1 MVDKELDKIVN
12 VGVIEPVRFAE
23 GAVPIVPVLKS
34 DKASVR
40 ICGDVKVT
48 VNRVSKLDRFPIP
61 KIEDLFTKLA
71 NGKNF
76 SQLDMSQA
84 YQQLLLADQSK
95 KYVIINTYRGLFCY
109 NRLPYGISSRTRY
122 IPTYNGS
129 SATGNRQCCG
139 VPG

>member
-84 YQQLLLADQSK
+84 YQQLSF
-95 KYVIINTYRGLFCY
+95 G
-109 NRLPYGISSRTRY
+109 
-122 IPTYNGS
+122 
-129 SATGNRQCCG
+129 
-139 VPG
+139 